1 MKNRW
6 PPPFHKST
14 QFQATVNDAKINRS
28 RKMVLL
34 ASYVRRRYTEQGSCR
49 RWYFTTLTH
58 YTYMSLNFGWAASV
72 EYLFWWHI
80 EFNQMVSWYIWWRRV
95 WHKFWMGST
104 ADVWSRRQFYSCP
117 LPQSVSSSQCWK
129 DQMQIYFNI
138 FHCFLL
144 KSMLKLAGKYFL
156 LGLSCPNNFF
166 ISSSQH
172 WEVHANAFKTTL

>member
-1 MKNRW
+1 MYGQPMLNISFVDILNSIRCCHDIFGEGGFGINIW
-6 PPPFHKST
+6 
-14 QFQATVNDAKINRS
+14 AT
-28 RKMVLL
+28 
-34 ASYVRRRYTEQGSCR
+34 Y
-49 RWYFTTLTH
+49 
-58 YTYMSLNFGWAASV
+58 V
-72 EYLFWWHI
+72 EYFFCWYI

-129 DQMQIYFNI
+129 YQMQIYFII
-138 FHCFLL
+138 FHRYLL
-144 KSMLKLAGKYFL
+144 KPMLKLAGKYFL

-166 ISSSQH
+166 ISLSQH